1 MSNTHKGKWHH
12 PLEAFGFDLLMGGL
26 GALSLDAASQ
36 AGSRLVRLLGP
47 RLSAHRTA
55 LRNLQLA
62 FPDWHPARR
71 QSVARAMWAQI
82 GAVIGEFPHLHEL
95 DPYGQD
101 GRVRVLG
108 TERLDALRVSGQGA
122 VFFSGHFANW
132 EIMAAA
138 LVQRGLICHVG
149 HRPPNNPLIAA
160 RIGAVR
166 RGYGV
171 TLQAAKGRLGGLQLA
186 RALARGESIALL
198 SDQKYN
204 EGVSAP
210 LFGHAAMTAD
220 VAPRLA
226 LRFGVPLIPLHVVR
240 LTGARFEVHVHEGL
254 TLRRDAPLEE
264 AVLDGVNQINAFIEA
279 CARAEPEQ
287 WFWVHRRWPKA
298 AWASLGSE

>member
-1 MSNTHKGKWHH
+1 MSKSDKGKWHH
-12 PLEAFGFDLLMGGL
+12 RLEALGFDALMGGFGALPLDTASAL
-26 GALSLDAASQ
+26 GA
-36 AGSRLVRLLGP
+36 RLARLLGP
-47 RLSAHRTA
+47 GLGAHRTA

-62 FPDWHPARR
+62 FPDWPAGRR
-71 QSVARAMWAQI
+71 QSVAMDMWAQI
-82 GAVIGEFPHLHEL
+82 GANIGEFPHLHKL

-108 TERLDALRVSGQGA
+108 TERLDALRASGRPA

-138 LVQRGLICHVG
+138 LVQRGLVCHVG
-149 HRPPNNPLIAA
+149 HRPPNNALIAA

-166 RGYGV
+166 EGYGV

-226 LRFGVPLIPLHVVR
+226 LRFGAPLIPLHVVR
-240 LTGARFEVHVHEGL
+240 QKGAHFEVHVHEAIPL
-254 TLRRDAPLEE
+254 QRDAPLEE
-264 AVLDGVNQINAFIEA
+264 AVLDGVRQINAFIEA
-279 CARAEPEQ
+279 CARAAPEQ

-298 AWASLGSE
+298 AWGSLGGA